1 MNIGNGHPFPQG
13 SFQPIGKKTLRVWR
27 DCSICMRFGPA
38 ITIVTT
44 QCGHEFCDEC
54 LHRWLD
60 TRDTCP
66 YCRSVLVGNVPQIV
80 PQIVPQQ
87 LALAAQVHAF
97 IAAVPD
103 QQPDDDSSVEIMSD
117 LDSSIEIIS
126 ENL

>member
-80 PQIVPQQ
+80 PQQ